1 MAQHVKLF
9 ESWLSDIADK
19 VKSAFTGTDSPS
31 AEPAQSDAE
40 FKQDFE
46 REIEDISGQA
56 TQKTMAPM
64 TKDKYFVVH
73 HTAGRGTAQDVV
85 NILNDRGLGVQWVVD
100 REGKIFRTFPE
111 GKVAWH
117 AGHEDQKDAPTDLQN
132 QTAQGVEVVAKN
144 DADVL
149 PVQVLAVFKILKYL
163 GYSKDEVWGHG
174 EVTRNKE
181 ATEGKTIVDFWRA
194 HHDKSPEE
202 AAQLIAQAT
211 DASGQLGKFRV

>member
-1 MAQHVKLF
+1 MAHVKLF
-9 ESWLSDIADK
+9 ESWLGDIASK
-19 VKSAFTGTDSPS
+19 VKTAFTGDADA
-31 AEPAQSDAE
+31 AETASQSDSE
-40 FKQDFE
+40 FKADFE
-46 REIEDISGQA
+46 TEIEDISGQA

-73 HTAGRGTAQDVV
+73 HTAGRGRAEDVV

-100 REGKIFRTFPE
+100 REGKVFKTFPE

-211 DASGQLGKFRV
+211 DVSGQLSKFRV